1 MGLMGGEIDSA
12 EEGRVV
18 MSLKLDDRH
27 MNPGGMLHGGVLPY
41 LMDEATGH
49 VIVTVRGLEA
59 MAKAP
64 HVTVDMN
71 VSFLSGARPGDELEC
86 EARTVRVGRSVAFA
100 EAEVR
105 RRGRDDLVA
114 KGRFTY
120 VIVER
125 RSTEGRFEMRW
136 GSRLLRVGHSPTVS
150 WPLCPTDGAG
160 RSE

>member
-1 MGLMGGEIDSA
+1 MTQVPEELPRSTLMGLMGGEIDSW

-18 MSLKLDDRH
+18 MSIKLYDRH
-27 MNPGGMLHGGVLPY
+27 MNPGGMLHGGILTT

-49 VIVTVRGLEA
+49 AIVTVRGLEV
-59 MAKAP
+59 MAETP

-71 VSFLSGARPGDELEC
+71 VSFLSTARPGDELEC
-86 EARTVRVGRSVAFA
+86 EARTVRIGRAVAFA

-120 VIVER
+120 VIV
-125 RSTEGRFEMRW
+125 
-136 GSRLLRVGHSPTVS
+136 GSRGT
-150 WPLCPTDGAG
+150 
-160 RSE
+160 